1 MNVKEANRE
10 YNLDIGEDSYS
21 TIFYFSEKTESM
33 PFFSYCSGHFFC
45 NRNYYTVNRVLEGY
59 LIIYTIRGCGI
70 LDINNKTYTLD
81 TNSVVL
87 IDCDIPHS
95 YRTKEDTWELYYL
108 RFAGRAAETYYTMIS
123 APEFRVLHFKSTDNI
138 RTCIEHNI
146 NISFIAGIRSSFIQN
161 KIITDLL
168 TDILLNC
175 NASEKRI
182 DESTKETL
190 KAVDNYITINY
201 QNAISLDDIAEHVH
215 LNVNYLSRL
224 YKTNTGTT
232 IHETLLTFRIDKAKD
247 LLINTDM
254 KIADIAEQVGFQS
267 ANTFIRCFKKQV
279 QMNPLAYRQCM

>member
-1 MNVKEANRE
+1 MQSHTKFIPTNKKNVTK
-10 YNLDIGEDSYS
+10 
-21 TIFYFSEKTESM
+21 FYLFTSHLS
-33 PFFSYCSGHFFC
+33 FLLFDHFL
-45 NRNYYTVNRVLEGY
+45 NHITAK
-59 LIIYTIRGCGI
+59 GCGV

-95 YRTKEDTWELYYL
+95 YRTKNDTWELYYL

-232 IHETLLTFRIDKAKD
+232 IHETLLTFRINKAKD